1 MTIKEVEQRTGLT
14 RSNIR
19 FYEKEQLIIPARNE
33 GNGYREY
40 SEEDVSNLK
49 KIAYLRTLGIS
60 IEDICK
66 LLKKEA
72 DLFDVVKTQKGILEQ
87 NFSIRFYKF
96 LLHMGREYCLDDNNY
111 DSCVSRS
118 TFFPVFACRN
128 SYSVE

>member
-60 IEDICK
+60 IEDIRK

-72 DLFDVVKTQKGILEQ
+72 DLFDVVKTQKGI
-87 NFSIRFYKF
+87 
-96 LLHMGREYCLDDNNY
+96 
-111 DSCVSRS
+111 
-118 TFFPVFACRN
+118 
-128 SYSVE
+128 